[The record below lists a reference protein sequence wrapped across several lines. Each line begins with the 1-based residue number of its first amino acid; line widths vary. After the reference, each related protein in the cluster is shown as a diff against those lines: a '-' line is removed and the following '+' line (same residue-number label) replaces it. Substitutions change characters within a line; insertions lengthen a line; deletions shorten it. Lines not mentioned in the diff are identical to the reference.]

1 MLFNNIVQAYFIMD
15 FLWFSNFIRAV
26 DDLEG
31 ANDPRL
37 GIVVPLTVLNPWPCL
52 GKKGNLKIPKKK
64 TTVFNNCDNM
74 HLYFRP

>member
-15 FLWFSNFIRAV
+15 FLCFSNFIRTV

-37 GIVVPLTVLNPWPCL
+37 GIVVPLTVLNP
-52 GKKGNLKIPKKK
+52 
-64 TTVFNNCDNM
+64 
-74 HLYFRP
+74 